1 MYYKR
6 TPAPKRASEVQKLM
20 SIPVPTLDIIPRRG
34 CACQEKTYAGLC
46 AALRAICSTI
56 FDICEDLTRSVDI
69 SRPAPENSLALFY
82 DNPRKLYLDSRQ
94 LALYNIVMKKR
105 KKFDIQEWLKHNE
118 DKHEQW
124 HQHWRVI
131 RFHPLTW
138 LLIMIAIAYGFEL

>member
-1 MYYKR
+1 MPILYHSGVARVK
-6 TPAPKRASEVQKLM
+6 KKLM
-20 SIPVPTLDIIPRRG
+20 RG
-34 CACQEKTYAGLC
+34 YVQIWCD
-46 AALRAICSTI
+46 LRTI

>member
-1 MYYKR
+1 M
-6 TPAPKRASEVQKLM
+6 PKLSSKTSYACAKVLKLSVKTKAVAFILYHSGVARVKKKLM
-20 SIPVPTLDIIPRRG
+20 RG
-34 CACQEKTYAGLC
+34 YVQIWCD
-46 AALRAICSTI
+46 LRTI

-118 DKHEQW
+118 DKHEQC
-124 HQHWRVI
+124 RPITNCDVSI
-131 RFHPLTW
+131 NL
-138 LLIMIAIAYGFEL
+138 Y